1 MGETGAAGSAR
12 GAPPAA
18 AWWRAFMS
26 SSTWRHEGR
35 DETCPVSTGRGTRRV
50 HLVQGEGGR
59 GGKWLPRRCAL
70 RARLCPQPP
79 PPPPSLLLSSSLAAE
94 QPARV
99 PCRRSQIT
107 VAKALEKLGVGFDR
121 VRAPPLYGMRRGNDR
136 GRGGPRRPRRPFG
149 PRRPSFRGGMPFR
162 SGR

>member
-50 HLVQGEGGR
+50 HLVQQGAATVTVNGFTFDTDEVSISR
-59 GGKWLPRRCAL
+59 LANAL
-70 RARLCPQPP
+70 LATSAEADTFVLQW
-79 PPPPSLLLSSSLAAE
+79 SLADTGTGVMTDVTREDIKQAHML
-94 QPARV
+94 AV
-99 PCRRSQIT
+99 LHMSQIW
-107 VAKALEKLGVGFDR
+107 
-121 VRAPPLYGMRRGNDR
+121 
-136 GRGGPRRPRRPFG
+136 
-149 PRRPSFRGGMPFR
+149 SI
-162 SGR
+162 